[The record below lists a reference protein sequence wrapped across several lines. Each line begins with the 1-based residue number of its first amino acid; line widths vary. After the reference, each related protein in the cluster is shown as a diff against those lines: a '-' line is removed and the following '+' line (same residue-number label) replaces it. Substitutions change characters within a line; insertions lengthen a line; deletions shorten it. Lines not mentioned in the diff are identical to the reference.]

1 MIFFR
6 VSELKNGN
14 VSKGLLIVFSAPS
27 GAGKTSVLF
36 EVLKRH
42 PEVKFSVSATT
53 RAPREGEKDEV
64 NYHFLT
70 EEEFEASI
78 KKGELL
84 EWNVVYGNK
93 YGTLKRSV
101 LDVLEKDGSVIL
113 DTDAVGAFNIKKQF
127 PEAVLIFIVPPSP
140 EVLYERLKKR
150 NTESPERI
158 KKRLEAVSKEIARM
172 SEYDY
177 IVVNDTFDTAV
188 SQVSSIIEAER
199 LRSSR
204 ILSTLSEWR
213 KYSNGEI

>member
-101 LDVLEKDGSVIL
+101 LDVLEKDGSIIL

-158 KKRLEAVSKEIARM
+158 KKRLEAVSK
-172 SEYDY
+172 
-177 IVVNDTFDTAV
+177 
-188 SQVSSIIEAER
+188 
-199 LRSSR
+199 
-204 ILSTLSEWR
+204 
-213 KYSNGEI
+213 